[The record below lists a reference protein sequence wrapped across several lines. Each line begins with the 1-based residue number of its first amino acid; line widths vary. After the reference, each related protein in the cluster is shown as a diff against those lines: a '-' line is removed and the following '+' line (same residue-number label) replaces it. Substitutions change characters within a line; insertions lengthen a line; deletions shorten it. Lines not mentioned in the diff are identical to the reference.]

1 MKKLTFT
8 LAAAGLLAS
17 TAAMAQAVDAQQ
29 QTRASAAERAEQAF
43 ARMDANNDGVLDARD
58 REARRQQM
66 FERLDTNGDGQ
77 ISRAE
82 WNAAAEQRTM
92 RQGRRGNAEGG
103 ERRGAWS
110 RANSGAERTI
120 SRADFVAAATA
131 RFDRLDTNRD
141 GTVSA
146 EERQAARETLR
157 GSRRSGE

>member
-8 LAAAGLLAS
+8 IAAAGLLAG

-43 ARMDANNDGVLDARD
+43 ARMDVNNDGMLDARD

-66 FERLDTNGDGQ
+66 FERLDTDRDGQ

-82 WNAAAEQRTM
+82 WHAAPEQRAM
-92 RQGRRGNAEGG
+92 RQGRRGNADGG
-103 ERRGAWS
+103 ERRGAWNN
-110 RANSGAERTI
+110 RGQGGERTI

-131 RFDRLDTNRD
+131 RFDRLDANRD

-146 EERQAARETLR
+146 EERQAARETPR